1 VVVTNLKPATIFGI
15 ESNGMLLAAKNG
27 KTLTLMTIDSE
38 KVSSGMRIY

>member
-1 VVVTNLKPATIFGI
+1 
-15 ESNGMLLAAKNG
+15 LAAKNG